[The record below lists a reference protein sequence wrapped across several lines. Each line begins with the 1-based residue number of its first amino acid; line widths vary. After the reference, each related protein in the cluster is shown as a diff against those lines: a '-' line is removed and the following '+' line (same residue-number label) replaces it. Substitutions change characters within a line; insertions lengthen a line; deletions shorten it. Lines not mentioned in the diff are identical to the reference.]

1 MQLSITL
8 FSSLSQDSVYSCHT
22 HAFTHTHTHA
32 AVPVPIHG
40 EVYVL
45 YVDTLPEGVWADT
58 LDEVGLQ
65 VEVLQL
71 PQATQHPLRQ
81 ISQLV
86 KAHLEDL

>member
-1 MQLSITL
+1 MQFLSFSGFYV
-8 FSSLSQDSVYSCHT
+8 FSSHT
-22 HAFTHTHTHA
+22 CFTHA
-32 AVPVPIHG
+32 AMPVPIHG

-45 YVDTLPEGVWADT
+45 YVDTLPEGVWADA

-81 ISQLV
+81 IPQLV

>member
-8 FSSLSQDSVYSCHT
+8 FSSLSQDSVFSC
-22 HAFTHTHTHA
+22 HTHTHA

>member
-1 MQLSITL
+1 MQLSNPL
-8 FSSLSQDSVYSCHT
+8 FSSLSQDSVYPYHT
-22 HAFTHTHTHA
+22 HAFTHTA
-32 AVPVPIHG
+32 MPVPIHG

-45 YVDTLPEGVWADT
+45 YVNTLPEGVWADT